1 MTRFCTAFR
10 KTFRRINETKD
21 EEVVERHLYLYFYAR
36 ALYEAV
42 DFFGREM
49 DVDLKVYH
57 GLDEVMYFQKFKTY
71 FNQPMSTTPSKH
83 AARNFAKT
91 SGIILTLISGSEFG
105 TKASKIP
112 KYLPIAWLSDFPN
125 EEELLFYGNNVIF
138 RIHNITESA
147 NLKEHTKELLILNK
161 LQKIVQ
167 NQSVSW
173 QQESKTTISGLEELI
188 TNQNLINKGNKET
201 VQYKI
206 MTKYCQ
212 DLFSHFC
219 NHPNTTVIGIDNY
232 MLLPEKIKIALGI
245 ANPDDNTKLCLIL
258 LINLFQNLIELK
270 LNNLRLEDMLID
282 KQVYVDA
289 VLNYIRE
296 NETFSNN
303 LIRISFQSEP
313 QADRKNSPTLKDLVN
328 KKLQQFV
335 DYKWSIKYIFDE
347 TSSLTHSLIFERK
360 HQNINKMKRN
370 PSISLV
376 NVDSV
381 RKCKWSNKLSY
392 FIQITSIDVDYVHIK
407 LIVDTFE
414 NKLKRTFRLKEIGQS
429 NLSHYSIDEPIE
441 IDRNT
446 NSKEVAM
453 KIDGKQSKLYHI
465 GLFDPKNA
473 DDPLSG
479 CNQIR
484 FKISQDKNRYPPYNN
499 NFKPNT
505 VDISSL
511 FAVQNSSDNTAN
523 IYWSAPN
530 DLYGVISYQIV
541 KNIENEETKTN
552 DEIITSL
559 PYAIALSSIPL
570 SFEIITITTVDGT
583 NYQSNPSETIFIY
596 PSSLQIK
603 PWNEYPNLLQIL
615 SVDEQEI
622 KIKFT
627 LKQLQP
633 PINKTRYQIQS
644 IDKSEEQLSQLLT
657 IRTSRTVRK
666 DIIINSNTNYR
677 FAIFLNGKQISNAV
691 SVKTSPINFNPN
703 NNYIPQS
710 PPIHSIEKYYDN
722 DKKNICLIWDYP
734 NSVFGDKIVYKIKSS
749 NKIESEE
756 IVYLPYKI
764 SNTSNV
770 HIEITTIAII
780 NNKRYEGKTSTK
792 CSVLAREP
800 SQRQLDHVQPE
811 TESKYVERLLS
822 VVQQYALLNNN
833 PHTNKEL
840 IEFMENTNYEQI
852 LNDYTH
858 VISKHNERQKSI
870 KSKCNL
876 YKCSILKRYY
886 FNSDTNTSDHK
897 QEEDFMFYTELLDS
911 IHCYLYHLQ
920 DLGQRFSITDQETIT
935 GGGDSAA

>member
-282 KQVYVDA
+282 KQVYIDA

-313 QADRKNSPTLKDLVN
+313 QRDRKDNSALKNLVN
-328 KKLQQFV
+328 KKLQQFAH
-335 DYKWSIKYIFDE
+335 YAWTIKYIFDE
-347 TSSLTHSLIFERK
+347 TNSLTHSLLFEKK
-360 HQNINKMKRN
+360 HKNITTSESLRN
-370 PSISLV
+370 P
-376 NVDSV
+376 NQSV
-381 RKCKWSNKLSY
+381 S
-392 FIQITSIDVDYVHIK
+392 
-407 LIVDTFE
+407 
-414 NKLKRTFRLKEIGQS
+414 
-429 NLSHYSIDEPIE
+429 
-441 IDRNT
+441 
-446 NSKEVAM
+446 
-453 KIDGKQSKLYHI
+453 
-465 GLFDPKNA
+465 
-473 DDPLSG
+473 
-479 CNQIR
+479 
-484 FKISQDKNRYPPYNN
+484 KISTEYP
-499 NFKPNT
+499 
-505 VDISSL
+505 
-511 FAVQNSSDNTAN
+511 
-523 IYWSAPN
+523 
-530 DLYGVISYQIV
+530 
-541 KNIENEETKTN
+541 
-552 DEIITSL
+552 
-559 PYAIALSSIPL
+559 
-570 SFEIITITTVDGT
+570 
-583 NYQSNPSETIFIY
+583 SNPSETIFIH
-596 PSSLQIK
+596 PPTPQIK
-603 PWNEYPNLLQIL
+603 SWNEYPNLLQIL
-615 SVDEQEI
+615 SVDDQEI
-622 KIKFT
+622 QIKFT
-627 LKQLQP
+627 LKITP
-633 PINKTRYQIQS
+633 NDKTRCQIQNT
-644 IDKSEEQLSQLLT
+644 DKSEQKLSQLLT
-657 IRTSRTVRK
+657 IRSGNTVIK
-666 DIIINSNTNYR
+666 DVTINSNTSCI
-677 FAIFLNGKQISNAV
+677 FAIFLNGKQISNVV
-691 SVKTSPINFNPN
+691 SVKTPIDSNPN

-710 PPIHSIEKYYDN
+710 PLIDTIEKYYDE
-722 DKKNICLIWDYP
+722 DKRNILLVWDYP
-734 NSVFGDKIVYKIKSS
+734 NSVFGDKIIYKIKSS